1 MRCHLLH
8 TALEVANLQY
18 EQIET
23 RIRPRAVQV
32 LRQLSN
38 RMLYSTTKI
47 TRELIYGLLSGDV
60 RPDDMVSGG

>member
-1 MRCHLLH
+1 MRCQFLH

-23 RIRPRAVQV
+23 RTRPCAIQV

-38 RMLYSTTKI
+38 RKLYSTIKI
-47 TRELIYGLLSGDV
+47 TRELIYGLLSDVV
-60 RPDDMVSGG
+60 RPDNMVPGR